1 MSVRGKLDEFF
12 RVKILGM
19 RFRIASAHVPYTRRD
34 YLRIVCRIP
43 SLYRKGC
50 VPRFELRMT
59 CDPSWE
65 NRSPAS
71 FLWVFQNWRKA

>member
-1 MSVRGKLDEFF
+1 MSIRGKLGKFF
-12 RVKILGM
+12 RVKILAM
-19 RFRIASAHVPYTRRD
+19 RNRIASAHVPYTCRD

-50 VPRFELRMT
+50 APRFELRMT
-59 CDPSWE
+59 CDTSLE